1 MAVIMKLDDNIQWS
15 RQGGKIPNVNLEP
28 EDMPENI
35 LELYPNGWLT
45 PEREQITLPSAL
57 KQEEIDRLLLNDIA
71 TIEFELHKG
80 QVVDTLDK
88 LCLALSEKSL
98 CFHTEVHNADSQWT
112 TSRAW
117 DNIHKLD
124 TEARKSQSTY
134 HQVQN
139 ALKRLDIEP
148 EYLATLHDIGDK
160 DLKVSGDLT
169 DERRFGQQ
177 SDTLPW
183 FWMTGEPVGTS
194 GSRMQE
200 CKY

>member
-1 MAVIMKLDDNIQWS
+1 MKLDDNIQWS
-15 RQGGKIPNVNLEP
+15 RQGEKIPNVDLEP

-35 LELYPNGWLT
+35 LELYPNGWFTL
-45 PEREQITLPSAL
+45 EREQITLPSAL
-57 KQEEIDRLLLNDIA
+57 KQEEIDCLSLNDIA
-71 TIEFELHKG
+71 TIEFELRKG
-80 QVVDTLDK
+80 QVADTLDK

-98 CFHTEVHNADSQWT
+98 CFRTEVHNADSQWT
-112 TSRAW
+112 TSWAW

-124 TEARKSQSTY
+124 TEAQKSQSTY

-139 ALKRLDIEP
+139 ALKRLDIKP

-177 SDTLPW
+177 SDMLPW